1 MAENDTLPVGTV
13 VDGRYEVLGVI
24 GSGGMAIVYRVRHL
38 GLNKDCA
45 MKVLNPGLSIH
56 RLAREGFFREAR
68 VISRI
73 RHPNIVEVYDAHDN
87 GMGYI
92 VMELIEG
99 KSARALMKD
108 GPMTPEMALAIVE
121 GALAGLH
128 AGHEH
133 NPPIIHRD
141 MKPDNVIV
149 SVVNGVVTRVVVI
162 DYGIAHYREE
172 ERDVSESQIEMTNV
186 RMGSEPY
193 CSPEQ
198 RAGHE
203 SVDRRTDVFGAGATL
218 WALLT
223 GRVPANIAFMGQAP
237 EMLNGIPEPCAEV
250 IRNAV
255 EYRMTDRYATA
266 EEMRLAVVAARE
278 KLRAATEPPKEAPS
292 GPFSGRTVNVR
303 AFAVLGGVVAFIMA
317 GALFMRPPHDAPV
330 STPEVPTESVVTP
343 KPVETPAA
351 PTPPTVMEAPQPAAP
366 PPKVTEVATTPPTP
380 KVVTPPRVATVKT
393 TTPTE
398 KPRPAAP
405 TPTPPTVAVTEPVAA
420 PDPSPLLV
428 HAPVTSAAKNSDVTI
443 TARVK
448 NVDVSKMWL
457 YWRQA
462 GTTKWE
468 STAMRLS
475 GDSYRAGLHVGETA
489 MEYYVDVVPN
499 DENVVVKG
507 DGNRRAFHTVTVT
520 P

>member
-1 MAENDTLPVGTV
+1 MAENDILPVGTV

-99 KSARALMKD
+99 KSARELMKD
-108 GPMTPEMALAIVE
+108 GPMTPEMALTILE

-172 ERDVSESQIEMTNV
+172 ERDVSESRIEMTNL

-223 GRVPANIAFMGQAP
+223 GRVPANIGHISNAP
-237 EMLNGIPEPCAEV
+237 EKLNGIPEPCAEV

-255 EYRMTDRYATA
+255 EYRMNNRYATA

-278 KLRAATEPPKEAPS
+278 KLRAAAEPPKEP
-292 GPFSGRTVNVR
+292 PPDPLNGRTVNVR
-303 AFAVLGGVVAFIMA
+303 AFAVLGGVVAFVMA
-317 GALFMRPPHDAPV
+317 VALFMWSQHDAPV
-330 STPEVPTESVVTP
+330 STPEVPTAIVVTP

-351 PTPPTVMEAPQPAAP
+351 PPT
-366 PPKVTEVATTPPTP
+366 VTEVATTPPAS
-380 KVVTPPRVATVKT
+380 KAVTPPRVETAKATK
-393 TTPTE
+393 PKPAE
-398 KPRPAAP
+398 NPRPTTP

-443 TARVK
+443 TASVK
-448 NVDVSKMWL
+448 NVDVGKMWL

-475 GDSYRAGLHVGETA
+475 GDSYRASLHVGEIA

-507 DGNRRAFHTVTVT
+507 DGNRRAFHTLTVT